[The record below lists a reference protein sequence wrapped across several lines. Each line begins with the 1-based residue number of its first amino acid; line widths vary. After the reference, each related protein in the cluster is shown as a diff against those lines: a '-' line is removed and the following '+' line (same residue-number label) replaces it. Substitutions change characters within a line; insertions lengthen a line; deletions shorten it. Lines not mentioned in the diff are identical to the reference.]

1 MSFIKVLKWSSN
13 SSFICRIYDSRF
25 SIMKNNWKFPF
36 VFLGVSQLAF
46 YNIFLIRKYLKIGF
60 SFIFDFDLN
69 FGFSFSCI
77 LSLFTLSF
85 DIDAYEAI
93 SAHGQLLFIFVK
105 MCQKLLRRK
114 TNWKCFIFFIGS
126 TVSGRVP
133 LSSPPARRLSRCA
146 LKMSTE
152 KQIYLQSKRERERER
167 EGER

>member
-1 MSFIKVLKWSSN
+1 MSFIKVLKWSTN

-25 SIMKNNWKFPF
+25 SIMKNNWKFSF

-46 YNIFLIRKYLKIGF
+46 YNIFLIHKYLKISF
-60 SFIFDFDLN
+60 SFDFDLN

-133 LSSPPARRLSRCA
+133 LSSPPPRLGVCRAVHWKCQRRNKFICSQN
-146 LKMSTE
+146 E
-152 KQIYLQSKRERERER
+152 NEREREKDR
-167 EGER
+167 

>member
-1 MSFIKVLKWSSN
+1 
-13 SSFICRIYDSRF
+13 
-25 SIMKNNWKFPF
+25 MKNNWKFPF

-114 TNWKCFIFFIGS
+114 TN
-126 TVSGRVP
+126 
-133 LSSPPARRLSRCA
+133 
-146 LKMSTE
+146 
-152 KQIYLQSKRERERER
+152 
-167 EGER
+167 